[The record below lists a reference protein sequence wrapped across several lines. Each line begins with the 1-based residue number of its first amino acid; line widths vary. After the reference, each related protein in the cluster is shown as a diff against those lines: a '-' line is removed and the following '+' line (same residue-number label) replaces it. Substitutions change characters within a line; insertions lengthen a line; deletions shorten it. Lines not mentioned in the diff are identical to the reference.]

1 MFQKVLVCTDFTD
14 GLQRLVHFV
23 PQLAAS
29 GIQQITF
36 LHVLPLDSDRSI
48 PKPDPEKERQARNR
62 LTVDPA
68 AGGVEIRVEVQWG
81 RPVDAIL
88 HFAQA
93 GAADLILMGTPIRS
107 LLAEKLFGSTL
118 VSVCQRSAVPVML
131 FRPQL
136 LSVYTNEEL
145 ALRCKHLFR
154 YLLAPYDSSR
164 AAEYL
169 VQQIRQRAQADGNV
183 LEQCLLTW
191 AITEG
196 GRRDLPKDYQVEE
209 AKTRLAAAKT
219 TLESANLTVE
229 TQILRGEPIPEI
241 LLAAI
246 DYDISA
252 IAISSERFGKLSE
265 LSAPSFAG
273 ELLRRSG
280 HPIIYFP
287 CRPGSG

>member
-48 PKPDPEKERQARNR
+48 PKPDPEKERQVRDR
-62 LTVDPA
+62 LTLPPSAGRLAGDQA

-88 HFAQA
+88 HLAQA
-93 GAADLILMGTPIRS
+93 GGVDLILMGTPIRS

-145 ALRCKHLFR
+145 ALRCQHLFR
-154 YLLAPYDSSR
+154 YLLVPYDSSR
-164 AAEYL
+164 AADYL
-169 VQQIRQRAQADGNV
+169 VQQIRQRAQTDGNV

-191 AITEG
+191 VITEG
-196 GRRDLPKDYQVEE
+196 GRRELPKDYQIGRAHV
-209 AKTRLAAAKT
+209 
-219 TLESANLTVE
+219 
-229 TQILRGEPIPEI
+229 
-241 LLAAI
+241 
-246 DYDISA
+246 
-252 IAISSERFGKLSE
+252 
-265 LSAPSFAG
+265 
-273 ELLRRSG
+273 
-280 HPIIYFP
+280 
-287 CRPGSG
+287 